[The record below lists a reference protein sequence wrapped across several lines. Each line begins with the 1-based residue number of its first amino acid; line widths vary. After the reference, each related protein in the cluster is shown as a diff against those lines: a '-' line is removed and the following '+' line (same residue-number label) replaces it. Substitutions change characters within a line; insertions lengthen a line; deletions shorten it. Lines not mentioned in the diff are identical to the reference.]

1 MKDCEEIREFFG
13 KMRQGKETER
23 VAYATNEITVLGYTC
38 QYSTNDKC
46 LLFDYK
52 GATVRFYPYKGWF
65 TGKTVKDGRGLR
77 NLLKQIKL

>member
-1 MKDCEEIREFFG
+1 MKDCEEIRELYN
-13 KMRQGKETER
+13 KIRQGKEADR
-23 VAYATNEITVLGYTC
+23 VEYATNKITTLGYTC
-38 QYSTNDKC
+38 RYSTDDKC

-52 GATVRFYPYKGWF
+52 GAMVRFYPYKGWF